1 MPNFW
6 PKTSSPC
13 LKKFERWSLTR
24 ELLKQYLTEKKK
36 RLFTNSSITGGGH
49 LREVVAM
56 RGLAVNILSISSM
69 LIHLYKANSN
79 EEDIKCQDLMAS
91 MFTLSSLSKIS
102 SQAPKPYVNLTTD
115 QIRTT
120 CYKYSPRLKG
130 SVMSVPV
137 LFPTEREQALR
148 LHINSQI

>member
-1 MPNFW
+1 
-6 PKTSSPC
+6 
-13 LKKFERWSLTR
+13 
-24 ELLKQYLTEKKK
+24 
-36 RLFTNSSITGGGH
+36 
-49 LREVVAM
+49 
-56 RGLAVNILSISSM
+56 M

-79 EEDIKCQDLMAS
+79 EEDIECQDLMAS

-102 SQAPKPYVNLTTD
+102 SQPPKPCVNLTTD

-137 LFPTEREQALR
+137 LFPTEGEQALR